1 MRWRELGCHLQSHL
15 CVLICPDTTW
25 QLLRRRIGT
34 RGGAVTVA
42 DEARRILT
50 ETRTPARLAERSA
63 RAAMP
68 SKTAEH
74 DELVPAKP
82 SRAVMYALV
91 SLQGLPNW
99 VIRNGSAFDTSGA
112 RSSNACHGSVLRHR

>member
-1 MRWRELGCHLQSHL
+1 
-15 CVLICPDTTW
+15 V
-25 QLLRRRIGT
+25 
-34 RGGAVTVA
+34 
-42 DEARRILT
+42 
-50 ETRTPARLAERSA
+50 RLAERSA